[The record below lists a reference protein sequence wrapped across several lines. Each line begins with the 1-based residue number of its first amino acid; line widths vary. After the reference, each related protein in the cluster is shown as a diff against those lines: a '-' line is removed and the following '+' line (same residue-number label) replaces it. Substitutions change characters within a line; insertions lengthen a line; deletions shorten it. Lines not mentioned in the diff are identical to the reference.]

1 MSLLK
6 INYTNCFN
14 KKNKAL
20 FEELIS
26 SKDNQSKINNIINNS
41 EFLKIIN
48 NYNEIENIKLSSDKF
63 SKDFENICIL
73 GTGGS
78 SLGAQALIG
87 ILPDCDLKKVFYYF
101 DNIDPIF
108 FEKKINQINLA
119 KTGFIVISKSGSTTE
134 TLSQFMVVLKKF
146 EETDLTSI
154 IHKNFIIIT
163 EDTKNPINTIG
174 KLNNINILE
183 HNKKIGGRF
192 SIFSNVGLFPACN
205 AGIDIFEFIKGSKQL
220 ISDVN
225 DGSHF
230 YHIEGAALSI
240 IMNKLNNMNINALL
254 TYSDAL
260 KNFGRWYSQLWSESI
275 GKDGFGTTPVHFIG
289 TTDQHSQIQ
298 LYLDGP
304 RDKFFTIIKTNHKN
318 QGLSIES
325 SNLKNTSFDYLI
337 GKKMGDIMEAEQ
349 YAITQ
354 TIVKNDLP
362 LREIMLD
369 KVNAR
374 SLGALMTHFFLETI
388 STGVMLDID
397 IFNQPAVEQGKKI
410 TKDYLF

>member
-1 MSLLK
+1 M
-6 INYTNCFN
+6 
-14 KKNKAL
+14 
-20 FEELIS
+20 
-26 SKDNQSKINNIINNS
+26 
-41 EFLKIIN
+41 
-48 NYNEIENIKLSSDKF
+48 
-63 SKDFENICIL
+63 
-73 GTGGS
+73 
-78 SLGAQALIG
+78 
-87 ILPDCDLKKVFYYF
+87 
-101 DNIDPIF
+101 PI
-108 FEKKINQINLA
+108 
-119 KTGFIVISKSGSTTE
+119 ISKA
-134 TLSQFMVVLKKF
+134 
-146 EETDLTSI
+146 
-154 IHKNFIIIT
+154 
-163 EDTKNPINTIG
+163 P
-174 KLNNINILE
+174 
-183 HNKKIGGRF
+183 
-192 SIFSNVGLFPACN
+192 
-205 AGIDIFEFIKGSKQL
+205 
-220 ISDVN
+220 
-225 DGSHF
+225 
-230 YHIEGAALSI
+230 
-240 IMNKLNNMNINALL
+240 
-254 TYSDAL
+254 
-260 KNFGRWYSQLWSESI
+260 
-275 GKDGFGTTPVHFIG
+275 KDH
-289 TTDQHSQIQ
+289 HSLAQ